1 VIDRL
6 LPLLGWMLLGLLIGA
21 GPGWAQSSSDRT
33 TTEERLRALRQQ
45 IQRDEQRLAA
55 TSEAEEASMRTLR
68 NLDREL
74 ATRRELATTYQR
86 RLQELNQQSDSLRSS
101 LSSIEADLQD
111 LRGEYERYAR
121 HAYKYGRLHD
131 LALIL
136 SAESINQM
144 LVRIRY
150 LNRFADERR
159 EKFQKVKAAAD
170 TLEARRDQLQQAR
183 EQTEA
188 LLEQAQLERQELSRL
203 QQNRRQVVRQL
214 QNQRSSI
221 QEDLATKREAA
232 TAFESRLRDLITSAG
247 RNPASSR
254 TPTETRILSG
264 SFRNNRGQL
273 PWPADG
279 VIIEPFGEIE
289 NPVYGTRTPNP
300 GVFIGT
306 NPQAEVRSVFEGTVL
321 SVSVIPEFGR
331 YVLIEHGAYQ
341 TAYSNFSLIYVAEGD
356 AVQAGQVIGRAGTE
370 DEPKGAGVFF
380 AVFDGGEAMNPSQWL
395 GRR

>member
-1 VIDRL
+1 MRRL
-6 LPLLGWMLLGLLIGA
+6 LLLGCVLLLGVLPA
-21 GPGWAQSSSDRT
+21 WAQSSSDQA
-33 TTEERLRALRQQ
+33 TTEERLRALREQ
-45 IQRDEQRLAA
+45 IQRDEERLAA
-55 TSEAEEASMRTLR
+55 TSEAEEASMQTLR

-74 ATRRELATTYQR
+74 ATRRELVTTYQR
-86 RLQELNQQSDSLRSS
+86 RLQELNQQSDSLRAS
-101 LSSIEADLQD
+101 LATIEAELDEV
-111 LRGEYERYAR
+111 RGEYQRHAR

-159 EKFQKVKAAAD
+159 DKYEKVRSAAD
-170 TLEARRDQLQQAR
+170 TLEARRDQLQESR

-188 LLEQAQLERQELSRL
+188 LLEQAQLERQELRRL
-203 QQNRRQVVRQL
+203 QRSRQQVVRQL

-221 QEDLATKREAA
+221 QDDLETKRQAA
-232 TAFESRLRDLITSAG
+232 TEFESRLRDLIDRADRSPTA
-247 RNPASSR
+247 SR

-264 SFRNNRGQL
+264 NFRNNRGRL
-273 PWPADG
+273 PWPAEG

-306 NPQAEVRSVFEGTVL
+306 NPQAEVKTVFDGTVL

-341 TAYSNFSLIYVAEGD
+341 TAYSNFSLIYVSEGET
-356 AVQAGQVIGRAGTE
+356 VEAGQVIGRAGTE

-380 AVFDGGEAMNPSQWL
+380 AVFEGGEAMDPSRWL
-395 GRR
+395 GTR

>member
-1 VIDRL
+1 MIHRL
-6 LPLLGWMLLGLLIGA
+6 LSICLLGLLA
-21 GPGWAQSSSDRT
+21 TLMVPQSALAQSRSDRA
-33 TTEERLRALRQQ
+33 TTEERLQALRDQ
-45 IQRDEQRLAA
+45 IRRDEQRLTA

-68 NLDREL
+68 NLDREV
-74 ATRRELATTYQR
+74 ATRRELVSTYQR
-86 RLQELNQQSDSLRSS
+86 RLAELNRQSDTLQTSLES
-101 LSSIEADLQD
+101 LEDDLDD
-111 LRGEYERYAR
+111 LRGEYQRHAR

-159 EKFQKVKAAAD
+159 DKYQKVQTAAD
-170 TLEARRDQLQQAR
+170 TLEARREQLQQAR
-183 EQTEA
+183 EETRN
-188 LLEQAQLERQELSRL
+188 LLEQAQLERQELSNL
-203 QQNRRQVVRQL
+203 QRNRRQVVQQL

-221 QEDLATKREAA
+221 QEELETKRQAA
-232 TAFESRLRDLITSAG
+232 TEFESRLRDLIAGAG
-247 RNPASSR
+247 RNAAPSR

-264 SFRNNRGQL
+264 NFRNNRGQL
-273 PWPADG
+273 PWPTNG

-289 NPVYGTRTPNP
+289 NPVYGTKTPNP

-306 NPQAEVRSVFEGTVL
+306 NPQAEVRSVFDGTVL

-331 YVLIEHGAYQ
+331 YVLIEHGDYQ
-341 TAYSNFSLIYVAEGD
+341 TAYSNFSLIYVGEGE
-356 AVQAGQVIGRAGTE
+356 AVEAGQVIGRAGTE

-380 AVFDGGEAMNPSQWL
+380 AVFNGGEARDPALWL
-395 GRR
+395 GMR